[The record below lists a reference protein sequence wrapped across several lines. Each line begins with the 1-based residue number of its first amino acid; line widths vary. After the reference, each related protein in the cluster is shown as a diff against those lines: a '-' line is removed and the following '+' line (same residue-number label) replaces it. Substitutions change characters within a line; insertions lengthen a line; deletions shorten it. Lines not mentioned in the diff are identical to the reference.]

1 MYFFGW
7 ITLVVISLAVS
18 LLAFVW
24 ALESGQFSDQ
34 ERARFLPLVDLA
46 PVERPSGQGNG
57 GWGAYALMVVIGLGI
72 VMLTAPIVLILF
84 HLVGG

>member
-7 ITLVVISLAVS
+7 ITLVVITLAVS
-18 LLAFVW
+18 LFAFVW

-46 PVERPSGQGNG
+46 PVVRPSRQGNG
-57 GWGAYALMVVIGLGI
+57 GPGAYALMAVMGLG
-72 VMLTAPIVLILF
+72 VAMLIAPIALVLF
-84 HLVGG
+84 QLVGG